1 MTIVSDGRWSEA
13 KRWKREASFKGNGCA
28 QTIDQCCEL
37 QLTFFRMKKH
47 FEKTLLPPTTGLICH
62 WRYYSLTALARQWVL
77 PILWPP
83 SQCPAL
89 LSCPCDSRWH
99 LPSLSPGHPDISSP
113 HGEYLYSG
121 DMSPHPPNL
130 YPAPCLCRNTHAL
143 TPGSRVTPDIGEQR
157 WLINWCK
164 PASQVLLF
172 VGAGWTLEAAVSERS
187 PRAKTPAPPIT
198 LGSHTFNRNPYIT
211 IGHLCISL
219 QTRNLALYFPIYI
232 EATCT
237 SYNSQTFIGIFN
249 WSRRSPHISTAAAL
263 IQLVSS

>member
-13 KRWKREASFKGNGCA
+13 KRWKRVASFKGNGCA

-47 FEKTLLPPTTGLICH
+47 FEKALLPPTTGLICH

-121 DMSPHPPNL
+121 DMSPHPQICIP
-130 YPAPCLCRNTHAL
+130 PPVCVE
-143 TPGSRVTPDIGEQR
+143 TPTPSHPEAVWHQILVSRGPGAVFVGWSTG
-157 WLINWCK
+157 
-164 PASQVLLF
+164 ASQQAKFFYLWELVERWKLRWVKDRPGQRHLRLL
-172 VGAGWTLEAAVSERS
+172 
-187 PRAKTPAPPIT
+187 
-198 LGSHTFNRNPYIT
+198 
-211 IGHLCISL
+211 
-219 QTRNLALYFPIYI
+219 
-232 EATCT
+232 
-237 SYNSQTFIGIFN
+237 
-249 WSRRSPHISTAAAL
+249 
-263 IQLVSS
+263 